1 MRLAPNHISIADHRA
16 LNAVYGHGTGTM
28 KSEYYD
34 GEPFPVPLLHA
45 CLTYASAFVP
55 PRPAVRG
62 VFNTRDRQE
71 HSRKRRIVAHSF
83 APKSII
89 SFEEFIRREV
99 ALLLERWD
107 EFCDKAKK
115 EGTKVSAVR
124 VGARVRADESR
135 RARAVWSDTLGS
147 TVCSGSTTL
156 LL

>member
-1 MRLAPNHISIADHRA
+1 
-16 LNAVYGHGTGTM
+16 
-28 KSEYYD
+28 
-34 GEPFPVPLLHA
+34 
-45 CLTYASAFVP
+45 
-55 PRPAVRG
+55 VRG

-124 VGARVRADESR
+124 AAVGARADKSRRVRAVSL
-135 RARAVWSDTLGS
+135 DTLGS
-147 TVCSGSTTL
+147 TA
-156 LL
+156 